1 LLTFVWTANT
11 HNPLKDDIAMIAN
24 FKFVA
29 RDSETKKAALVN
41 QLVPESEEEKQ
52 LYQEAEARDEYR
64 KQHRKQ
70 HEDILGNQN
79 AEYDHEKLKEL
90 LLEVHDNLPLV
101 LFTASFVV

>member
-1 LLTFVWTANT
+1 
-11 HNPLKDDIAMIAN
+11 MIAN

-29 RDSETKKAALVN
+29 RDSKTKKAALVN

-52 LYQEAEARDEYR
+52 LYLEAEARDEYR

-70 HEDILGNQN
+70 LEDILGNRN
-79 AEYDHEKLKEL
+79 AEHDQDKLKEL

-101 LFTASFVV
+101 LFTVSFVV